1 MLSLSYIVALVALTI
16 FAWGPVARLLG
27 LGDGSPGYTGS
38 DSTSPSSSS
47 SSSSSSPR
55 SRHPRPNL
63 NASLIALEDD
73 DDDDD
78 DDVFSSSSTTTT
90 SCPPATY
97 ATHVVSRAPLVLYL
111 EGFVSAAERAHL
123 LSLAAG
129 AYEPSTVTDD
139 AGTLRRDESVRL
151 SDVAVVERTPATRCV
166 EARARALQGW
176 RDELWLERLRVQRY
190 GVGGKYGH
198 HFDLC
203 DMSEMGM
210 DARHGYGRVSSM
222 MVWLDDGNGT
232 LVGGGTEFP
241 LLRRPGA
248 DARWCRFIEC
258 PEEGNDKA
266 SKQQQPQ
273 RGVVFKPVLGNAVYW
288 ENFPPGTVAGPGYD
302 ESWHAGLPVEAGVK
316 VGLNIWSLG
325 RLD

>member
-1 MLSLSYIVALVALTI
+1 MHCKEPASQMLSLSHILGLLALTF
-16 FAWGPVARLLG
+16 FAYGPVARLLG
-27 LGDGSPGYTGS
+27 LGDSSPGWAGS
-38 DSTSPSSSS
+38 DTTTTTTTTSP
-47 SSSSSSPR
+47 SSPR

-63 NASLIALEDD
+63 NASLLALEDD
-73 DDDDD
+73 DNNNT
-78 DDVFSSSSTTTT
+78 SSSS
-90 SCPPATY
+90 CPPVAY
-97 ATHVVSRAPLVLYL
+97 AAHVVSRRPLVLYL

-123 LSLAAG
+123 LALAAR

-139 AGTLRRDESVRL
+139 GGRRRDESVRL

-176 RDELWLERLRVQRY
+176 RDELWVERLRVQRY

-198 HFDLC
+198 HFDW
-203 DMSEMGM
+203 M

-258 PEEGNDKA
+258 PEKSNGKA
-266 SKQQQPQ
+266 SEQQ

-316 VGLNIWSLG
+316 IGLNIWSLG
-325 RLD
+325 RID